1 MRITRFFLIVLSIII
16 LPFTSAFAGGHY
28 SGPDL
33 SGQKITI
40 SGPWLAPQD
49 DQFRKVIKAFTDA
62 TGAVVEYGGSDSFEQ
77 QITIDVKAGSPPNLA
92 IFPQPGLAAN
102 IAAIGGLT
110 PLGADTQKWVLDN
123 YAAGQSWIDLGT
135 YPDKSGKD
143 QFYGFFYRVNVK
155 SLVWYSPDNFE
166 DNGYEVPNTMEEL
179 IALTEKMAKD
189 GNTPW
194 CIGLGS
200 GDATGW
206 PGTDWMEDIMLRTHA
221 PSVYDAWVTNEMP
234 FNDPKVIEAMDFFG
248 SFARNDAYVDGGAAA
263 VATTDFRDSPKGL
276 FTSPPKCM
284 MHRQASFIP
293 AFFPEGVKAG
303 EDYDFFYFPAYS
315 TKKLGN
321 PVLGGGTLF
330 AITNDSP
337 ATREFIN
344 YLKHPQS
351 NHIWMEI
358 EGSGFLNP
366 HKGIDLAKHSSDTF
380 RGLNQIL
387 LNATTFRFDG
397 SDLMPGPIGA
407 GSFWTGMVDYT
418 GGKSAKDV
426 TAEIQKSWDA
436 IK

>member
-1 MRITRFFLIVLSIII
+1 MRKIREFLIVVTAIIMPLNI
-16 LPFTSAFAGGHY
+16 AYSGGHY
-28 SGPDL
+28 EGPDL

-62 TGAVVEYGGSDSFEQ
+62 TGATVEYGGSDSFEQ

-102 IAAIGGLT
+102 IAAIGGLV
-110 PLGADTQKWVLDN
+110 PLGGDMQNWVKDN

-135 YPDKSGKD
+135 YPDKNGKSE
-143 QFYGFFYRVNVK
+143 FYGFFYRVNVK

-166 DNGYEVPNTMEEL
+166 DNGYEIPKTMEEL
-179 IALTEKMAKD
+179 ISLTEKMAKD

-206 PGTDWMEDIMLRTHA
+206 PGTDWMEDIMLRTHD
-221 PSVYDAWVTNEMP
+221 PSVYDKWVTNEMP

-248 SFARNDAYVDGGAAA
+248 SFARNESYVDGGSKG

-303 EDYDFFYFPAYS
+303 DDYNFFYFPSYS
-315 TKKLGN
+315 TKDLGN

-330 AITNDSP
+330 AITKDSP
-337 ATREFIN
+337 ATREFMN

-366 HKGIDLAKHSSDTF
+366 HKGIDLSKHSSDTF

-418 GGKSAKDV
+418 GGKSAKEV
-426 TAEIQKSWDA
+426 TAAIQKSWDA